1 MKSTFLLILFLFV
14 SNPSIS
20 KESPYYIGAE
30 VGYGLVS
37 YDANFSSFSG
47 INQCGFY
54 ESGTGNSLKG
64 RIFAEYKALKFLN
77 FGIHFGY
84 QQNNGILNKPDT
96 ALVRDLNTGNP
107 VLIQTN
113 SRLDL
118 KINIIDLGMDF
129 NFLLQEDFFNGP
141 LYLNISPSLHLL
153 NSGNFTQTE
162 LIDNPSGAA
171 FKIDDRIVYER
182 IKAKGDFTTL
192 SSYILNL
199 SAALYNNSKI
209 AHNLYLTQKIGVSN
223 DMSSL
228 LIDADIS
235 SFSIFASLGIKLA
248 FDEPKILV
256 PPVPPQNPIQPLPI
270 EPQPTV
276 SISLYTQFDYEN
288 SYIEKGEKLIA
299 TQPLVLA
306 IFFDKNSFETPS
318 QYLFSKNDND
328 EPIGKHY
335 RVLNDVANILKD
347 DPNANISLLGSTS
360 GKDENNSLDLA
371 KSRVQ
376 NVRNQLISLGVQ
388 ENRISATQSVNPR
401 VITNQVTEAGLA
413 ENRRVEIGLI
423 NANSVEFIKRTEFEK
438 LYGKVNFETKSV
450 NTEHSLKLKSDILDK
465 EINVSRNSFSK
476 DYKANVLDK
485 KQEIINSTLSYDEIR
500 VNDSIN
506 VDLNK
511 IQQKNVDLKTDE
523 FEAILVFDFADSKLK
538 NETKNLL
545 LQLVNLLP
553 SGKTLQIIGTSDN
566 IGLEEFN
573 KKLADERAQNSIDF
587 INMNTSKTFTFEKV
601 TNTFKFDEST
611 PQGRYLNRN
620 IIVRIK

>member
-1 MKSTFLLILFLFV
+1 MKSTFLLILFLFICT
-14 SNPSIS
+14 PTFS

-37 YDANFSSFSG
+37 YDANFSSFKG
-47 INQCGFY
+47 ISHCGFY
-54 ESGTGNSLKG
+54 ESGTGNNLKG
-64 RIFAEYKALKFLN
+64 RIFAEYRALEFLN
-77 FGIHFGY
+77 VGFHFGF
-84 QQNNGILNKPDT
+84 QQKNGILNKPDT
-96 ALVRDLNTGNP
+96 ALVRDLKSGNP

-113 SRLDL
+113 SQLDL

-141 LYLNISPSLHLL
+141 LFLNISPSLHLL

-162 LIDNPSGAA
+162 LIENPSGAA

-256 PPVPPQNPIQPLPI
+256 PPIPPQKPIQPQPI

-276 SISLYTQFDYEN
+276 SISLNSQFDYEN

-306 IFFDKNSFETPS
+306 VFFDKNNSEIPS
-318 QYLFSKNDND
+318 KYSTNTKNNDN
-328 EPIGKHY
+328 PIEKHY
-335 RVLNDVANILKD
+335 RILNDLANILKE
-347 DPNANISLLGSTS
+347 DPNAKISLFGSTS

-371 KSRVQ
+371 KSRAQ
-376 NVRNQLISLGVQ
+376 NVRNQLISMGIQ
-388 ENRISATQSVNPR
+388 ENRISTTHSVNPR
-401 VITNQVTEAGLA
+401 IITNQETEAGLV

-438 LYGKVNFETKSV
+438 LYGKVKFETESV
-450 NTEHSLKLKSDILDK
+450 NAEHSLKLKSNVLDK
-465 EINVSRNSFSK
+465 EIDVSQDSFTI
-476 DYKANVLDK
+476 DYTADVLGK
-485 KQEIINSTLSYDEIR
+485 KQEFIHSSLSYDDIR
-500 VNDSIN
+500 DNDSLN
-506 VDLNK
+506 VDLIK
-511 IQQKNVDLKTDE
+511 VQQRYVDLKTDE

-545 LQLVNLLP
+545 LQLVDLLP